1 MSGLRLLLF
10 LAIMLAASVEL
21 SFIFGSLYFF
31 SALIC
36 LSDSTSLFFLALS
49 IIYFLVFFHNKLSLS
64 TVRV

>member
-1 MSGLRLLLF
+1 
-10 LAIMLAASVEL
+10 MLAASVEL